1 LLAVVA
7 PGCVRSPHLSL
18 SKYSMNQFV
27 FQQGH
32 SRELHHFP
40 HILEFVSRKNN
51 SIQLNALN
59 ATSSNSLRIYFIVDG
74 KFEWIIDGKNHVLY
88 PGDLGIILPG
98 KTFRGEKDIL
108 HIGTL
113 FWIHLQVEKLDSS
126 GMSLGKWSQLS
137 IPECLAIGK
146 ILYINNTNVLKLK
159 DLQTLLQT
167 LHAELINQEIGF
179 ATRANQLIDELLIT
193 IARQSTRQNN
203 SQRDFPQT
211 FLKLEQAL
219 RQNLAHQ
226 WTVEEMAALIG
237 LGATNFTEKV
247 KNYTGFSPLNYLINI
262 RISEAMKLLN
272 RQEENVTDIALS
284 TGFYSSQHFSTTFKR
299 LTGYT
304 PSEFRKRNLPQ
315 RQ

>member
-1 LLAVVA
+1 
-7 PGCVRSPHLSL
+7 
-18 SKYSMNQFV
+18 MNQFAL
-27 FQQGH
+27 QQGH
-32 SRELHHFP
+32 SRELHPFP

-59 ATSSNSLRIYFIVDG
+59 ATSTNSLRIYFIVDG
-74 KFEWIIDGKNHVLY
+74 KFEWIIDGKNQILF
-88 PGDLGIILPG
+88 PGDVAVILPG
-98 KTFRGEKDIL
+98 QTFRGEKDIL

-113 FWIHLQVEKLDSS
+113 FWLHLQVEKLDSS

-137 IPECLAIGK
+137 RPECLAIGK
-146 ILYINNTNVLKLK
+146 ILCINNTNVLKLK
-159 DLQTLLQT
+159 DLQTLLHT
-167 LHAELINQEIGF
+167 LRSEIVDQEIGF

-211 FLKLEQAL
+211 FMKLEHAL

-262 RISEAMKLLN
+262 RISEAIKLLKQTETN
-272 RQEENVTDIALS
+272 LTDIALN
-284 TGFYSSQHFSTTFKR
+284 TGFYSSQHFSTTFKK

-304 PSEFRKRNLPQ
+304 PSQFRKDNTDLP
-315 RQ
+315 

>member
-1 LLAVVA
+1 
-7 PGCVRSPHLSL
+7 
-18 SKYSMNQFV
+18 MNQFV
-27 FQQGH
+27 LQQGH
-32 SRELHHFP
+32 SRELHPFP

-74 KFEWIIDGKNHVLY
+74 KFEWIIDGKNYILY
-88 PGDLGIILPG
+88 PGDLAVILPG
-98 KTFRGEKDIL
+98 QTFRGEKDIL

-113 FWIHLQVEKLDSS
+113 LWLYLQVEKLDTT
-126 GMSLGKWSQLS
+126 GLELGKWSQLS
-137 IPECLAIGK
+137 KNECLAIGK
-146 ILYINNTNVLKLK
+146 ILRLNNSAVLKLK
-159 DLQTLLQT
+159 DFHTLLQA
-167 LHAELINQEIGF
+167 LRSELMNQEIGF
-179 ATRANQLIDELLIT
+179 ATRANQLIDELFIS

-211 FLKLEQAL
+211 FMKLEQAL

-247 KNYTGFSPLNYLINI
+247 KSHTGFSPLNYLINI
-262 RISEAMKLLN
+262 RISEAIKLLN
-272 RQEENVTDIALS
+272 RQDENVTDIALR